1 VIRIAVIGAGDSASR
16 RLSANLLERE
26 PSLSLLV
33 IDADAGRAQDLAAS
47 LDAQRCTSAGMG
59 TGAGSLA
66 SAVAG
71 VDAALGFLGSDTDL
85 EVLVA
90 SGAIEAKVPYMSAC
104 EMAPAVEALL
114 GLDEAA
120 QEAGS
125 IVVPGFGWTPGV
137 TNLLARLGAEAL
149 DEVRSIR
156 VAWMSSA
163 IGEGTEATTLR
174 AVRSFSGSVAVFED
188 GGWHRKPGGTGDET
202 VFFPE
207 PLGWRKVHLCSG
219 AEVLT
224 LPRSI
229 PGVRNVVVMAGVSEV
244 VADRLARGLSG
255 LFPLAPSRRRERLAA
270 LTRPLL
276 PAAGRL
282 RGSGARTW
290 AAARVDVRGI
300 RDGTETVRTFGVLD
314 QPANLAVAP
323 LEAAALMLATGEI
336 KGRGVLPPEQS
347 IDPAAFFPRLG
358 ALGVR
363 VARLER

>member
-1 VIRIAVIGAGDSASR
+1 MIRIAIVGAGSPVGR
-16 RLSANLLERE
+16 RLAANLLERD
-26 PSLSLLV
+26 PTLALLV
-33 IDADAGRAQDLAAS
+33 VDADAGRAQAVAAA
-47 LDAQRCTSAGMG
+47 LGAERCGSAGMG
-59 TGAGSLA
+59 TGPGSLA
-66 SAVAG
+66 AAIAG
-71 VDAALGFLGSDTDL
+71 VDAAVGFLGSDPDL
-85 EVLVA
+85 EVFAA

-104 EMAPAVEALL
+104 EIAPAVEALL
-114 GLDEAA
+114 GLEEAA
-120 QEAGS
+120 QEAGTL
-125 IVVPGFGWTPGV
+125 VVPGFGWTPGV

-156 VAWMSSA
+156 IAWTSSA
-163 IGEGTEATTLR
+163 IGEGTDATILR
-174 AVRSFSGSVAVFED
+174 AVRSFSGSVAVFEE

-207 PLGWRKVHLCSG
+207 PLGWRTVHVCSG

-229 PGVRNVVVMAGVSEV
+229 PGVESVVVMAGVSEV

-270 LTRPLL
+270 VTRPLL

-300 RDGTETVRTFGVLD
+300 KDDAESVRTFGVLD

-323 LEAAALMLATGEI
+323 LEAAVVMLATGEI
-336 KGRGVLPPEQS
+336 KGTGVLPPEQCV
-347 IDPAAFFPRLG
+347 DPAAFFPRLG

-363 VARLER
+363 AARLDR